1 VDPLD
6 EQWRNWES
14 ITRTVEKEL
23 LREFRRTYP
32 PELIEAT
39 ARESVREFATE
50 DVRIRA
56 FVPVLAS
63 SLARRRLRRLEQRA
77 S

>member
-6 EQWRNWES
+6 EQSRNWES